1 MPEFENLIVELPS
14 SLMKEFSKAA
24 EAIGIPV
31 NTAVILLIRRFI
43 EKRGFP
49 FEVEFNRSEFNWDDS
64 RIIKTKRKDGKL
76 LMPAAWRDEDDQE
89 FWVNGRFQKYSG
101 QLSNNTNYI
110 IQHISDYV
118 ELWIIQL

>member
-14 SLMKEFSKAA
+14 SVMKEFSKAA

-49 FEVEFNRSEFNWDDS
+49 FEVEFNRSEFN
-64 RIIKTKRKDGKL
+64 
-76 LMPAAWRDEDDQE
+76 
-89 FWVNGRFQKYSG
+89 
-101 QLSNNTNYI
+101 
-110 IQHISDYV
+110 
-118 ELWIIQL
+118 

>member
-1 MPEFENLIVELPS
+1 MTEFENLIVELPS
-14 SLMKEFSKAA
+14 SLMKKFSKTA

-49 FEVEFNRSEFNWDDS
+49 FEAESNRSEFNWDDS
-64 RIIKTKRKDGKL
+64 RIIKTRRKDGKL

-89 FWVNGRFQKYSG
+89 F
-101 QLSNNTNYI
+101 
-110 IQHISDYV
+110 
-118 ELWIIQL
+118 